1 MSTSEDH
8 EGLANELERESD
20 ALKRENDKLGQDIAD
35 ARDDWESKRNDPSIP
50 GASPPPDHDDEEDG
64 GQRSSSEQDSESE
77 SEAG

>member
-50 GASPPPDHDDEEDG
+50 GAPPPSDHDDEDD

-77 SEAG
+77 SEDG